1 MAVDEAGAGMDT
13 LTWIRSQ
20 WDRLA
25 AWSLISLAAVLVVGA
40 TLQARDAL
48 YAPQQFSFLMSG
60 AIAALGVGALGSAL
74 LLSAAFHDE
83 WRHLDGIERA
93 LRQPDPP
100 ASGAAPSGG
109 KGTLVLWLRAERDR
123 FAGWA
128 LVIVAFVL
136 LLAGYRSVA
145 DSLYGSDQ
153 VAYVISSGVGALVLI
168 FVGAAVLLF
177 ADWRD
182 GAHKLS
188 RIASLRVG
196 ASTSDAMSETRVA
209 RTASLGIALGLV
221 LGVAVVA
228 LGWARA
234 ADALRAERAMDGLV
248 IAGAGLGLIVVV
260 LAAVAIRLRL
270 TLRQRMTVLFSGMV
284 SADQRPAD
292 VSERVTEI
300 DLSELW
306 TADGLVR
313 FHRASCPAFVG
324 VREGGR
330 PVRSTDRGLEPCLI
344 CEAGE

>member
-1 MAVDEAGAGMDT
+1 MDT

-60 AIAALGVGALGSAL
+60 AIGALAVGALGSAL

-83 WRHLDGIERA
+83 WRHLDRIEGV
-93 LRQPDPP
+93 LRETNPP
-100 ASGAAPSGG
+100 ASGAAPSSA
-109 KGTLVLWLRAERDR
+109 KGTAVLWLRAEWDR
-123 FAGWA
+123 VVGWA
-128 LVIVAFVL
+128 LVGVAFVL
-136 LLAGYRSVA
+136 LLAGYQSVTH
-145 DSLYGSDQ
+145 SLYGADQ
-153 VAYVISSGVGALVLI
+153 VAYVISTGVAALVLVI
-168 FVGAAVLLF
+168 VGAAALLF
-177 ADWRD
+177 ADWKD

-196 ASTSDAMSETRVA
+196 ATSGDMSEPRVA
-209 RTASLGIALGLV
+209 RAATLGLV
-221 LGVAVVA
+221 VALVVGVAVMA
-228 LGWARA
+228 LGWAKT

-248 IAGAGLGLIVVV
+248 ISGAGLGLIVVV
-260 LAAVAIRLRL
+260 LAAVAIHLRQ
-270 TLRQRMTVLFSGMV
+270 TLRQRMKALFSGV
-284 SADQRPAD
+284 VATDRRPAD
-292 VSERVTEI
+292 ITELVAEV

-306 TADGLVR
+306 TADGLLR
-313 FHRASCPAFVG
+313 FHRASCPAFMG
-324 VREGGR
+324 VREGRR

>member
-1 MAVDEAGAGMDT
+1 
-13 LTWIRSQ
+13 
-20 WDRLA
+20 
-25 AWSLISLAAVLVVGA
+25 
-40 TLQARDAL
+40 
-48 YAPQQFSFLMSG
+48 
-60 AIAALGVGALGSAL
+60 
-74 LLSAAFHDE
+74 
-83 WRHLDGIERA
+83 
-93 LRQPDPP
+93 
-100 ASGAAPSGG
+100 
-109 KGTLVLWLRAERDR
+109 
-123 FAGWA
+123 
-128 LVIVAFVL
+128 
-136 LLAGYRSVA
+136 
-145 DSLYGSDQ
+145 

-292 VSERVTEI
+292 
-300 DLSELW
+300 ELW
-306 TADGLVR
+306 TADGLLR

>member
-1 MAVDEAGAGMDT
+1 MDT

-60 AIAALGVGALGSAL
+60 AIGALAVGALGSAL

-83 WRHLDGIERA
+83 WRHLDRIEEA
-93 LRQPDPP
+93 LRTANNPSSRAHDSLP
-100 ASGAAPSGG
+100 A
-109 KGTLVLWLRAERDR
+109 KGTPALWLRAEWDR
-123 FAGWA
+123 LFGSA
-128 LVIVAFVL
+128 LVGVAFIL

-145 DSLYGSDQ
+145 DSLYGADQ
-153 VAYVISSGVGALVLI
+153 VAYVISAGVGALVLVV
-168 FVGAAVLLF
+168 VGAALLLF
-177 ADWRD
+177 ADWKD

-196 ASTSDAMSETRVA
+196 ATSDDMSDPRAARVA
-209 RTASLGIALGLV
+209 TLGLV
-221 LGVAVVA
+221 VALILGVGVMA

-260 LAAVAIRLRL
+260 LAAVAIRLRQ
-270 TLRQRMTVLFSGMV
+270 TLRQRMKAVFSGV
-284 SADQRPAD
+284 VAADRRPAD
-292 VSERVTEI
+292 VTELVTEV

-306 TADGLVR
+306 TADGLLR

-324 VREGGR
+324 VREGRR
-330 PVRSTDRGLEPCLI
+330 PVRPTDRGLEPCLI